1 MQRLKKVLSLLLCC
15 AMLFGVIPFG
25 ALAAENET
33 KTVIDAAVIF
43 SDLHTRQKD
52 YKQTTVEGIMNAVKQ
67 LPISS
72 VTCAGDAF
80 SSNETAYTGKTD
92 TITGYI
98 RNVLGSDMP
107 VNYVWSDHDRGAS
120 MSKDSGLVYG
130 AGDDGVYGT
139 ADDGNYYIY
148 SLSMADLSTNDRYN
162 AGFHTDAEVTAAI
175 AAFKTAAEGLDHTK
189 PLFIASHMPLFER
202 RNDNGHAEE
211 WFDAINEVAGY
222 MDVAYFF
229 GHNHS
234 YDVSGDYYAAK
245 GSEMTVE
252 TMSGTGVEKTLNFTH
267 LCAGYLDPSST
278 GSTSNT
284 TRQGTAVAI
293 SIYDDSISYTT
304 YNASGVYTGNYAVN
318 ETVTRAFA
326 GKTGTPG
333 ASEGGEKSI
342 YVPVDRLDKG
352 EKYLIVDANKQCAL
366 KNNEGKMGS
375 AAVTP
380 VSATV
385 TVGDAVYSEYIDLS
399 DSTVVWTAEELAAP
413 GIFNLKNGEDH
424 ISYNGLAG
432 PGSVCAWQYDSEAKQ
447 LYYTIQSPVKLYLGL
462 DANGNW
468 GTTVQKSVYLYK
480 QVTGA
485 VIDGESG
492 DEDNTVNGGENGGE
506 DSTVTGINNYPEYPD
521 EGAVKVSKTGTGI
534 DFQSSGI
541 AQVEISASGVPM
553 SRGVDIIVML
563 DMSSS
568 MDRCIECDGYTGKY
582 SSKGASHTSTCKSK
596 NNAVAR
602 VDELRDAMKEL
613 KDVLVAAPGAD
624 DIKIAVADF
633 NGRYTSTSSPYY
645 LDPNDRTQDKACL
658 DGNSQARVLTGTGL
672 NADAFINPA
681 NMDVESYFST
691 ANGKIAHTGTN
702 YDYAFD
708 AIYQLGHAIKEANG
722 ENQRDLYVL
731 FMSDGAPNQFNYYGT
746 TGGSGGTTDWNY
758 WLTGNVGSGTGKQ
771 SMSDTVS
778 CSTHSYYYDTNDY
791 DGDGIVNEHR
801 MANAIKGDTDQSYQ
815 VVRKAT
821 TGLSSVL
828 TSAGKTNLYNL
839 PGLGATMY
847 SVAFYVSNDGNI
859 TEASAKHA
867 LQQVAS
873 SSEMYFDASKA
884 GVLSQAFGS
893 IASDILY
900 AAYNA
905 RFVDQM
911 GDDYNLQMKTSTYS
925 VVNGS
930 STTSKK
936 VEPKIEIISYDIYTR
951 QNYLDGLCNESQI
964 GDRKG
969 TYTVQETVTF
979 SADGTKAYS
988 DKIGAGVNILGDDGV
1003 IRAKSFFYNTNT
1015 SPVTIEGISIP
1026 TGTNP
1031 NGTTSGSSNVLP
1043 AETFYWNMGT
1053 VTTSELAMR
1062 YYVYL
1067 TGSMEGTREAGSY
1080 PTNEYAT
1087 LYYDNYAG
1095 NPCKKETVSP
1105 VLPWKEANVSYA
1117 FYLVNEAGQIIVNQT
1132 TGQTGSFAN
1141 KIAVTNPVVYDTVLL
1156 NTSEEI
1162 DAVEAAAVLPEGYTL
1177 FDATYDANGN
1187 LTEGATYTV
1196 TVNSNTTGSWV
1207 IDPVK
1212 DNVPTTY
1219 VMHYDTE
1226 NASAYSKELN
1236 VNEVG
1241 YDYTHTVVWFAVVW
1255 KVQALPDT
1263 VVIDYGLPVDISVLT
1278 NDMFGENGKLA
1289 GVGELTEGFN
1299 LDGVTIQLANG
1310 FGEPYKSDYGTA
1322 AANAST
1328 GKVRYTPK
1336 NMQMNSYDK
1345 FAYAV
1350 NYTGATNPGYYY
1362 DTVTVIPATTIYY
1375 EDDFL
1380 TYSVLD
1386 SATKNQK
1393 EGVTW
1398 DYEGTRVQGATQAED
1413 RPGQYS
1419 LTDAN
1424 NIYGYDSVN
1433 MGMSTHSLGQ
1443 ARKVHVDANTYAKAE
1458 FSFWGTGFDVISMT
1472 NSNTGLL
1479 AVQVY
1484 NQNGTQVRATMV
1496 NTYYGYEVKHCY
1508 VKYESKLEWV
1518 QTEKTYFQGEPTK
1531 EGYTADLTN
1540 LPDVTKKGDVI
1551 KGWMVENNIR
1561 YYVTYECKSYWAET
1575 ECTEFTGDPVK
1586 EGYTTQIT
1594 GLPKDPEPG
1603 QTVQGWKTISTI
1615 TNSKDAIYQVPVIQV
1630 ENLEYGKYDVV
1641 ITASYASFFDQ
1652 NESVDGYD
1660 LYLDAIRIY
1669 NPANE
1674 GVISDP
1680 TSFDRDTTIQD
1691 AYKADGEAWP
1701 TYYELRDKI
1710 IAAATFGNND
1720 TNTKVEGMV
1729 FIDGNDGLSS
1739 AFISDYIS
1747 YGPNNEVYL
1756 AKNQSV
1762 AFTLNADRNVANVH
1776 IGVKSA
1782 DGKTGTYTIKNIA
1795 QSNNIETGV
1804 KAGTVYNEKNFTVD
1818 TATDMYYDL
1827 GSWKSDIIVIT
1838 NTGDSVISLTNI
1850 KTTHTQADNSNS
1862 KSAVAP
1868 AAETDEEIE
1877 VEAPVIY
1884 MTRSAAVLTVQ
1895 ALTGVEEEVTPEEPE
1910 VNEPETEPETKPGKP
1925 GKPEKETKPK
1935 EDPKKDPKP
1944 KEDPKKDPKP
1954 KEDPKKDPKPK
1965 APGKKG

>member
-1 MQRLKKVLSLLLCC
+1 MQRLKKALSVLLCC

-25 ALAAENET
+25 ALAAENEA

-43 SDLHTRQKD
+43 SDLHTSQTD
-52 YKQTTVEGIMNAVKQ
+52 YKQTTVEGIMKAVKN

-80 SSNETAYTGKTD
+80 SSNETASTGYTD

-98 RNVLGSDMP
+98 RNVLGSNMP
-107 VNYVWSDHDRGAS
+107 VNYVWSDHDRAAVNNRTNKVALS
-120 MSKDSGLVYG
+120 NDSGLVYG
-130 AGDDGVYGT
+130 AGADGVYGN

-148 SLSMADLSTNDRYN
+148 SLSMADLSTNNRYN
-162 AGFHTDAEVTAAI
+162 AAFHTNDEVTATI
-175 AAFKTAAEGLDHTK
+175 AAFKTAAKGLDHTK

-211 WFDAINEVAGY
+211 WFNAINEVAAY

-252 TMSGTGVEKTLNFTH
+252 TLGGTGVKKTLNFTH
-267 LCAGYLDPSST
+267 LCAGYLAPSST

-293 SIYDDSISYTT
+293 SLYDDSINFTT

-326 GKTGTPG
+326 GQTSEPETPEVPETPE
-333 ASEGGEKSI
+333 APEAPSE
-342 YVPVDRLDKG
+342 
-352 EKYLIVDANKQCAL
+352 
-366 KNNEGKMGS
+366 
-375 AAVTP
+375 
-380 VSATV
+380 
-385 TVGDAVYSEYIDLS
+385 
-399 DSTVVWTAEELAAP
+399 VV
-413 GIFNLKNGEDH
+413 
-424 ISYNGLAG
+424 
-432 PGSVCAWQYDSEAKQ
+432 V
-447 LYYTIQSPVKLYLGL
+447 
-462 DANGNW
+462 
-468 GTTVQKSVYLYK
+468 
-480 QVTGA
+480 
-485 VIDGESG
+485 
-492 DEDNTVNGGENGGE
+492 
-506 DSTVTGINNYPEYPD
+506 NNYPEYPD

-708 AIYQLGHAIKEANG
+708 AIYQLGHAIKQANG

-828 TSAGKTNLYNL
+828 TSAGKDNLYNL

-911 GDDYNLQMKTSTYS
+911 GDDYNLQMKTSNYS
-925 VVNGS
+925 VVNGN

-988 DKIGAGVNILGDDGV
+988 DKIGAGLNILGDDGV

-1117 FYLVNEAGQIIVNQT
+1117 FYLVNESGEIIVNQT

-1162 DAVEAAAVLPEGYTL
+1162 DAVEAAVVLPEGYTL

-1187 LTEGATYTV
+1187 LIDGATYTV

-1212 DNVPTTY
+1212 TNVATTY

-1226 NASAYSKELN
+1226 DASAYSKELN
-1236 VNEVG
+1236 VSEVG

-1255 KVQALPDT
+1255 QIQALPDT

-1299 LDGVTIQLANG
+1299 LDGVTNQLANG
-1310 FGEPYKSDYGTA
+1310 VGASYESTYGTA
-1322 AANAST
+1322 TANAST
-1328 GKVRYTPK
+1328 GKVRYTPA

-1345 FAYAV
+1345 FVYAV
-1350 NYTGATNPGYYY
+1350 NYTGSNPGYYY
-1362 DTVTVIPATTIYY
+1362 DTVTVIPGR
-1375 EDDFL
+1375 EN
-1380 TYSVLD
+1380 VLH
-1386 SATKNQK
+1386 
-1393 EGVTW
+1393 
-1398 DYEGTRVQGATQAED
+1398 
-1413 RPGQYS
+1413 P
-1419 LTDAN
+1419 
-1424 NIYGYDSVN
+1424 
-1433 MGMSTHSLGQ
+1433 
-1443 ARKVHVDANTYAKAE
+1443 
-1458 FSFWGTGFDVISMT
+1458 
-1472 NSNTGLL
+1472 
-1479 AVQVY
+1479 
-1484 NQNGTQVRATMV
+1484 
-1496 NTYYGYEVKHCY
+1496 
-1508 VKYESKLEWV
+1508 
-1518 QTEKTYFQGEPTK
+1518 
-1531 EGYTADLTN
+1531 
-1540 LPDVTKKGDVI
+1540 
-1551 KGWMVENNIR
+1551 
-1561 YYVTYECKSYWAET
+1561 
-1575 ECTEFTGDPVK
+1575 
-1586 EGYTTQIT
+1586 
-1594 GLPKDPEPG
+1594 GLP
-1603 QTVQGWKTISTI
+1603 
-1615 TNSKDAIYQVPVIQV
+1615 AVPI
-1630 ENLEYGKYDVV
+1630 ERNH
-1641 ITASYASFFDQ
+1641 
-1652 NESVDGYD
+1652 
-1660 LYLDAIRIY
+1660 
-1669 NPANE
+1669 
-1674 GVISDP
+1674 
-1680 TSFDRDTTIQD
+1680 
-1691 AYKADGEAWP
+1691 
-1701 TYYELRDKI
+1701 
-1710 IAAATFGNND
+1710 
-1720 TNTKVEGMV
+1720 
-1729 FIDGNDGLSS
+1729 S
-1739 AFISDYIS
+1739 A
-1747 YGPNNEVYL
+1747 P
-1756 AKNQSV
+1756 
-1762 AFTLNADRNVANVH
+1762 
-1776 IGVKSA
+1776 
-1782 DGKTGTYTIKNIA
+1782 
-1795 QSNNIETGV
+1795 
-1804 KAGTVYNEKNFTVD
+1804 
-1818 TATDMYYDL
+1818 
-1827 GSWKSDIIVIT
+1827 
-1838 NTGDSVISLTNI
+1838 
-1850 KTTHTQADNSNS
+1850 
-1862 KSAVAP
+1862 
-1868 AAETDEEIE
+1868 
-1877 VEAPVIY
+1877 
-1884 MTRSAAVLTVQ
+1884 
-1895 ALTGVEEEVTPEEPE
+1895 
-1910 VNEPETEPETKPGKP
+1910 
-1925 GKPEKETKPK
+1925 
-1935 EDPKKDPKP
+1935 
-1944 KEDPKKDPKP
+1944 
-1954 KEDPKKDPKPK
+1954 
-1965 APGKKG
+1965 